1 MNAGGRFAP
10 LTVLS
15 KTWRLLM
22 ATTAFA
28 IFGVCGVLFG
38 YIVFP
43 LLHVIADSD
52 RAERWCRRTLQ
63 LGFRT
68 FVSFLTFVGLLRCTL
83 RGNTEPLTWRGV
95 LIVANHPSLID
106 VIVLVSYLPD
116 AICVVKE
123 GVWHNPFYGR
133 AVRAAGYIPRRQ
145 ANEVV
150 DQMASLILAGETVL
164 LFPEGTRTP
173 VGKKPLVRRGA
184 SLALVRANRPAV
196 PVRLEIFP
204 SVLGKGYGLLH
215 LPAQR
220 IQYSLTVGSVVKPT
234 DFVGA
239 GSERAQAREGARL
252 LTMALGGQK

>member
-1 MNAGGRFAP
+1 MPKAMNVGGRFAP
-10 LTVLS
+10 LTVIS

-68 FVSFLTFVGLLRCTL
+68 LVSFLTFVGLLRCTL

-106 VIVLVSYLPD
+106 VIILVSYLP
-116 AICVVKE
+116 
-123 GVWHNPFYGR
+123 GR
-133 AVRAAGYIPRRQ
+133 HMR
-145 ANEVV
+145 
-150 DQMASLILAGETVL
+150 
-164 LFPEGTRTP
+164 
-173 VGKKPLVRRGA
+173 
-184 SLALVRANRPAV
+184 
-196 PVRLEIFP
+196 
-204 SVLGKGYGLLH
+204 
-215 LPAQR
+215 
-220 IQYSLTVGSVVKPT
+220 
-234 DFVGA
+234 
-239 GSERAQAREGARL
+239 REGRCVAQPVLRSRRTCGWLCSSKAGKRSRRSNGIANSCRRDSPYFFQKVRGHRLARSP
-252 LTMALGGQK
+252 